1 MRVFIRPSRAL
12 LLCLVASAVSSL
24 AIYAFSKRT
33 LSDAIRARRNNQY
46 VAAEQLLDACWR
58 LPGLKSQIVL
68 EDQLL
73 AVQQGDLREER
84 MLRLRIKEGK
94 PDAQLILEAL
104 AKGMLATFR
113 WEEAAALAESMIQQ
127 QPKDANA
134 YWLRGM
140 ARAEMQQGILAR
152 LDFEKALALEPN
164 AYEIRRSLARLLH
177 QQGYVGLAMEY
188 YRSMQLER
196 PDDQTVLLA
205 LARCLQDE
213 ARLADAEKIIE
224 AVLANQPESVEALVE
239 RSRMALRQRDF
250 EVSEKSLRQAVAI
263 SPDHF
268 DANRL
273 LRLTLQ
279 AQECV
284 DPTLESHIKESERY
298 QAKLKERQ
306 SQSILDFECLSDVG
320 HWMLRTG
327 QEEEAAGW
335 FYLALKENSDHAPAH
350 LGLMEYFGKR
360 GQSIRS
366 KMHAQLGGGD
376 LPSPSLIATN
386 HDSQRNDSIVTD
398 SINTTK
404 SMPVT
409 EATQDSVQR
418 LCGACHAFPDPASM
432 PRGVWRK
439 EVKQGFDFLRDS
451 AWGGDYPSLESV
463 VSYYE
468 QRAPE
473 HFETIRQKSNQGLPP
488 VIFTQRGTGWIPN
501 APVQPGIANANLAGL
516 LGGPKKELILCD
528 SRLDALLL
536 LKPYE
541 TKPGGIV
548 IPEVKAPCHTTICD
562 LDQDGNQDMLVA
574 SIGSFFPTD
583 DKLGK
588 VLWLRSK
595 SPGQF
600 EPITLLDGVGRVTDI
615 QVADLDTDGQL
626 ELIVAVF
633 GWRTGGEILLL
644 ENATSDWTNPSCT
657 SRVIDS
663 RHGAIH
669 VHIADLNKDD
679 RPDFV
684 SLISQEHE
692 TVTAYINQGQG
703 NFQQEIVFA
712 ADHPTYGC
720 SGIEM
725 VDLDQDLDLDILLTN
740 GDILDPPYLLKPYHG
755 VRWLENEGRFP
766 FQSHLLA
773 TMYGA
778 SRAVASDFDG
788 DGDQD
793 VVAVS
798 FLPPLQFPE
807 REKLQLPSVVFFE
820 QIEQK
825 RFESYVLETGKCDHY
840 SCTAGDWDNDGRVD
854 LAIANFAWSGSQ
866 PIKDAATLWYNAGTR
881 TSGIQDR

>member
-1 MRVFIRPSRAL
+1 MMHSFFRPSRVVL
-12 LLCLVASAVSSL
+12 ISLFVSAVSVV
-24 AIYAFSKRT
+24 AIYVHSRAA
-33 LSDAIRARRNNQY
+33 LSNAIQARRNHDY
-46 VAAEQLLDACWR
+46 VVAEQLLDACWS
-58 LPGLKSQIVL
+58 LPGFKSQIVL
-68 EDQLL
+68 ESQLL
-73 AVQQGDLREER
+73 AVQQGDLRDER

-94 PDAQLILEAL
+94 PDGQLIVEAL
-104 AKGMLATFR
+104 AKGLLATFR
-113 WEEAAALAESMIQQ
+113 WEEAATLAESMLEQ
-127 QPKDANA
+127 QPSNASA

-140 ARAEMQQGILAR
+140 AREQMQQVLLAR
-152 LDFEKALALEPN
+152 LDFEKALALEPS
-164 AYEIRRSLARLLH
+164 AYEIRRSLAGLLH
-177 QQGYVGLAMEY
+177 QQGYVRPAMEHY
-188 YRSMQLER
+188 QSMLLER
-196 PDDQTVLLA
+196 PDDSKVMLA
-205 LARCLQDE
+205 LARCLQDD
-213 ARLADAEKIIE
+213 ACLVDAERIIA
-224 AVLANQPESVEALVE
+224 AVLANQPELVEGLVE
-239 RSRMALRQRDF
+239 RSRVALRQQDF
-250 EVSEKSLRQAVAI
+250 EAAEKSLRQAVAI
-263 SPDHF
+263 SPDHI

-273 LRLTLQ
+273 LRLVLQ
-279 AQECV
+279 AQDRV
-284 DPTLESHIKESERY
+284 DPTLENHIKESERH
-298 QAKLKERQ
+298 QAKLRERQ
-306 SQSILDFECLSDVG
+306 SQSKLNFECLSDIG

-335 FYLALKENSDHAPAH
+335 FYMALKENADHAPAH

-366 KMHAQLGGGD
+366 QMHARLGGKD
-376 LPSPSLIATN
+376 LQSPARISAHDESKQIYSIAKDSL
-386 HDSQRNDSIVTD
+386 S
-398 SINTTK
+398 TTK
-404 SMPVT
+404 AMAVT
-409 EATQDSVQR
+409 EAASDSVQR

-432 PRGVWRK
+432 PRAVWRK

-451 AWGGDYPSLESV
+451 AWSGDYPSLESV
-463 VSYYE
+463 VAYYE
-468 QRAPE
+468 KRAPE
-473 HFETIRQKSNQGLPP
+473 HFETIRQKSNQGSPP

-501 APVQPGIANANLAGL
+501 APTQPGISNANLAGL
-516 LGGPKKELILCD
+516 LGSSKKELILCD

-548 IPEVKAPCHTTICD
+548 IPEVKSPCHTTICD
-562 LDQDGNQDMLVA
+562 LDRDGNQDILVA

-583 DKLGK
+583 DKVGK
-588 VLWLRSK
+588 VLWLRGK

-600 EPITLLDGVGRVTDI
+600 DPITLLDGVGRVTDI
-615 QVADLDTDGQL
+615 QVADFDRDGQF

-644 ENATSDWTNPSCT
+644 ENSTSDWSKPNCT

-684 SLISQEHE
+684 SLISQEYE
-692 TVTAYINQGQG
+692 TVTAYINEGQG

-840 SCTAGDWDNDGRVD
+840 SCTAGDWDNDGRMD

-881 TSGIQDR
+881 